1 MINIRMRMIKMR
13 TEMRMRRTNDKIT
26 KQGVFRTHTK
36 EKTGVLRAERLRD
49 ALLEVRIIFNAF
61 ENHIPSKWG

>member
-1 MINIRMRMIKMR
+1 MRMIRMRMTI
-13 TEMRMRRTNDKIT
+13 DKTT

-49 ALLEVRIIFNAF
+49 ALLEVGIILNAF
-61 ENHIPSKWG
+61 KNGVSSKWSYL

>member
-1 MINIRMRMIKMR
+1 MRMIRMRMTI
-13 TEMRMRRTNDKIT
+13 DKTT

-49 ALLEVRIIFNAF
+49 ALLEVRIILNAF
-61 ENHIPSKWG
+61 ENDYSSKWGFL

>member
-1 MINIRMRMIKMR
+1 MIKMRMRMIRMRMTI
-13 TEMRMRRTNDKIT
+13 DKTT

-49 ALLEVRIIFNAF
+49 ALLEVRIISDAF
-61 ENHIPSKWG
+61 YVSSKWGYL

>member
-1 MINIRMRMIKMR
+1 MRMTI
-13 TEMRMRRTNDKIT
+13 DKTT

-49 ALLEVRIIFNAF
+49 ALLEVRIILNAF
-61 ENHIPSKWG
+61 KNGASSKWGFL

>member
-1 MINIRMRMIKMR
+1 MRMTI
-13 TEMRMRRTNDKIT
+13 DKTT

-49 ALLEVRIIFNAF
+49 ALLEVRIILNAF
-61 ENHIPSKWG
+61 EKGVSSKWGYL

>member
-1 MINIRMRMIKMR
+1 MRMRMRMIRMRMTI
-13 TEMRMRRTNDKIT
+13 DKTT

-49 ALLEVRIIFNAF
+49 ALLEVRIILNAF
-61 ENHIPSKWG
+61 KNGVSSNWGYL